1 MPILQAELVETGE
14 HRTAYLRSGPADGPL
29 LIFVHG
35 WPELGL
41 IWRHQMEHFARQG
54 WRCVAPDMRGY
65 GGSSV
70 PAGPRAYAL
79 PELVQDLLELHD
91 ELGGEPA
98 VWVGHDWGAIVV
110 WSLAAHHHD
119 RCRAVANIAVPY
131 LAQGFGIPSF
141 LPLIDRDLYPE
152 QTLRYGQWDYF
163 HYYSVAF
170 DQVTAD
176 FEANVAGS
184 ISVFFRRGI
193 PESVGQVART
203 ALISANGGWFGAA
216 HRAPDVPRDEAVL
229 SEGDFAALVRAF
241 TTTGFRGANSWYLND
256 ETNLAYAATAP
267 DGGKLQMP
275 VLFVHA
281 RWDPTCLTLGT
292 ALAEPMRTDCG
303 NLAEAVV
310 DSGHYVSLENPQ
322 GLETALGSWLASRV
336 SQVI

>member
-1 MPILQAELVETGE
+1 M
-14 HRTAYLRSGPADGPL
+14 
-29 LIFVHG
+29 
-35 WPELGL
+35 
-41 IWRHQMEHFARQG
+41 
-54 WRCVAPDMRGY
+54 
-65 GGSSV
+65 
-70 PAGPRAYAL
+70 
-79 PELVQDLLELHD
+79 
-91 ELGGEPA
+91 
-98 VWVGHDWGAIVV
+98 
-110 WSLAAHHHD
+110 
-119 RCRAVANIAVPY
+119 
-131 LAQGFGIPSF
+131 
-141 LPLIDRDLYPE
+141 
-152 QTLRYGQWDYF
+152 
-163 HYYSVAF
+163 
-170 DQVTAD
+170 
-176 FEANVAGS
+176 AGS

>member
-1 MPILQAELVETGE
+1 MPILRTELLETE
-14 HRTAYLRSGPADGPL
+14 RHRTVYLQAGPADGPL
-29 LIFVHG
+29 LIFIHG

-41 IWRHQMEHFARQG
+41 IWRHQLEHFARQG

-65 GGSSV
+65 GGSGI
-70 PAGPRAYAL
+70 PADPAAYAL
-79 PELVQDLLELHD
+79 PELVQDMVQLHD

-110 WSLAAHHHD
+110 WSLAAHHRD

-131 LAQGFGIPSF
+131 LAQGFGVRNF
-141 LPLIDRDLYPE
+141 LPLVDRDLYPRE
-152 QTLRYGQWDYF
+152 TLEYGQWDYF
-163 HYYSVAF
+163 HYYSTAF

-193 PESVGQVART
+193 PESVGEVART
-203 ALISANGGWFGAA
+203 ALVSANGGWFGAA
-216 HRAPDVPRDEAVL
+216 HRAPDLPRDEAVL
-229 SEGDFAALVRAF
+229 SEEDFDALVHAF
-241 TTTGFRGANSWYLND
+241 STTGFRGANCWYLND

-267 DGGKLQMP
+267 DGGRIRMP

-292 ALAEPMRTDCG
+292 ALAEPMRADCDD
-303 NLAEAVV
+303 LTEAIV
-310 DSGHYVSLENPQ
+310 DSGHYVSLENAE
-322 GLETALGSWLASRV
+322 GLVTSLESWLATLD
-336 SQVI
+336 

>member
-1 MPILQAELVETGE
+1 VPILKTEILETEG
-14 HRTAYLRSGPADGPL
+14 HRTSYLQIGPDDGPL

-41 IWRHQMEHFARQG
+41 IWRHQMEHFAGLG

-65 GGSSV
+65 GASSV
-70 PAGPRAYAL
+70 PADPSAYAL
-79 PELVQDLLELHD
+79 PELVQDLLRLHD

-110 WSLAAHHHD
+110 WSLAAHHRE

-131 LAQGFGIPSF
+131 LAQGFGVSSF

-152 QTLRYGQWDYF
+152 EKFEYGQWDYF
-163 HYYSVAF
+163 RYYSVAF
-170 DQVTAD
+170 DEVTAD

-184 ISVFFRRGI
+184 VSVFFRRGI
-193 PESVGQVART
+193 PESTSEVART

-229 SEGDFAALVRAF
+229 SAEDFAALVQAF
-241 TTTGFRGANSWYLND
+241 TATGFRGANSWYLND
-256 ETNLAYAATAP
+256 EANLAYAVAAP
-267 DGGKLQMP
+267 EGGRLLMP

-281 RWDPTCLTLGT
+281 RWDPTCSTVGT
-292 ALAEPMRTDCG
+292 ALAEPMRAACADLT
-303 NLAEAVV
+303 EAVV
-310 DSGHYVSLENPQ
+310 DSGHYVSLENPE
-322 GLETALGSWLASRV
+322 GFEAALEGWLAALD
-336 SQVI
+336 